1 MRKLIDEHGNDK
13 MKRQSDEIVK
23 WITQPQRRPKNL
35 DDWAACRAEKLED
48 LRDLFI
54 PNFYYGCEADDPMVA
69 WAFNSKVN
77 PMGVKFKA
85 MMSSDIGHWDVTDMS
100 EVVEEAHELVA
111 HGLITEEDFRDY
123 TFANAA
129 TLYARMNP
137 DFFKGTVCETA
148 VTKLLQSA
156 SQNAA
161 QGFQHDTAIRLQSP
175 NTGYEDSFD
184 RVGGSALDVHQ

>member
-1 MRKLIDEHGNDK
+1 MKAKADELV
-13 MKRQSDEIVK
+13 MWV
-23 WITQPQRRPKNL
+23 TQPQRRPKNL

-85 MMSSDIGHWDVTDMS
+85 MMSSDIGHWDVTDMN
-100 EVVEEAHELVA
+100 EVVEEAHELVD

-123 TFANAA
+123 TFTNAA
-129 TLYARMNP
+129 TLYAGMNP
-137 DFFKGTVCETA
+137 DFFKDTVCEAA
-148 VTKLLQSA
+148 VAKLLRHAPQH
-156 SQNAA
+156 AA
-161 QGFQHDTAIRLQSP
+161 QAASP
-175 NTGYEDSFD
+175 
-184 RVGGSALDVHQ
+184 